1 MAFDFKKAE
10 KALYRPGETPAL
22 VEVPR
27 MRYLAVRGT
36 GDPNAPG
43 GAYQQAVSAL
53 YAVAYTLKMGGKRDR
68 PMAGWFDYVVPPL
81 EGFWRQP
88 DVNGCDYSRKADFQW
103 TSVLRLPEFVTA
115 ADVAWAVE
123 TAGRKKKADC
133 SAVEVLTLEEGL
145 CVQVLHTGPFDS
157 EPDTVARMNA
167 WLAEN
172 GYENDF
178 SEERQHHEIYL
189 SDPRKVPPERRK
201 TVLRHPVR
209 RRPV

>member
-1 MAFDFKKAE
+1 MAFDFKQAE
-10 KALYRPGETPAL
+10 KLLYRPGGTPAV

-27 MRYLAVRGT
+27 MRYLAVRGV
-36 GDPNAPG
+36 GDPNEPG

-53 YAVAYTLKMGGKRDR
+53 YAVAYTLKMGGKKDH

-81 EGFWRQP
+81 EGFWWQTGA
-88 DVNGCDYSRKADFQW
+88 DGCDYSRKADFRW

-115 ADVAWAVE
+115 EDVAWAAE
-123 TAGRKKKADC
+123 TAVRRKKTDC
-133 SAVEVLTLEEGL
+133 SAVELLTLEEGL
-145 CVQVLHTGPFDS
+145 CVQVLHTGSFDS
-157 EPDTVARMNA
+157 EPATVARMDA

-189 SDPRKVPPERRK
+189 SDPRKTPPERRK

-209 RRPV
+209 WR